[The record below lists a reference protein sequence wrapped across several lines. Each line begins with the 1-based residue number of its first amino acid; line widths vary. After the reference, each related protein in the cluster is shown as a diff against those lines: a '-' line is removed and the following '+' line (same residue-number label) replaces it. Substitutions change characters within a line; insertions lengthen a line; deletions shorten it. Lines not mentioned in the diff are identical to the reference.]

1 MTTPFAVLY
10 RDDHLEIVD
19 KPAGV
24 PVTAGRDSQEPDP
37 IITRLGLLLCHR
49 LDVGTSGVL
58 VLART
63 AHGQRV
69 VSAAF
74 ARGAVRKTYLAV
86 VAGTPPDSGVVDVPL
101 GDWKR
106 GRVQIGRGRPART
119 RYSVIGRTGTR
130 ARLLLWPETGRTHQL
145 RAHLSSIGAPIVGD
159 EDYGGPP
166 AGRIYLHASQ
176 VVLPWPDLGE
186 TVVDAPEPSGF
197 AL

>member
-1 MTTPFAVLY
+1 MTLTFPVLY

-24 PVTAGRDSQEPDP
+24 AVTDGRDARAADP
-37 IITRLGLLLCHR
+37 VIARLGLLLCHR

-63 AHGQRV
+63 PHGQRV
-69 VSAAF
+69 VSDAF
-74 ARGAVRKTYLAV
+74 SRGAVRKTYLAL
-86 VAGTPPDSGVVDVPL
+86 VAGTPPDSGLIDLPL
-101 GDWKR
+101 GEWKR

-119 RYSVIGRTGTR
+119 RYTVVERKGAR

-159 EDYGGPP
+159 EDYGGP
-166 AGRIYLHASQ
+166 AASRVYLHASQ
-176 VVLPWPDLGE
+176 VALPWPDRGE

-197 AL
+197 TL